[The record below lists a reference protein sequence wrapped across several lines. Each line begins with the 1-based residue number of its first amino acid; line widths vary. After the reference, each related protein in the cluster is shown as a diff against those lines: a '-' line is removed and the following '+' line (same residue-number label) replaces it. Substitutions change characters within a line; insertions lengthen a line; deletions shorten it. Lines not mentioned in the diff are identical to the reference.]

1 MYKKRQI
8 TICILL
14 LLVLAGCSDKTAPT
28 AVVTDYTQN
37 RNIIL
42 SEDAL
47 IGKMVTNISDNK
59 EITLNHPVDITNFS
73 DIDFTKIGS
82 YQLNFVVSD
91 DAGNKSNYTATLT
104 LEPTAGERD
113 TIAFET
119 TVEEYTQKVKEF
131 SEMKLGNQDDIEKLE
146 KQIKLLNKNN
156 YTEFQEKLD
165 DFEQTLH
172 AAYLSAN
179 DVLLNNNLDLLEE
192 GLAVDSEDN
201 QLLAYQEE
209 LEDIDVSDP
218 SLTNQSKIYSRGLK
232 IEDGLGS
239 RIKELQIEKLGI
251 DEELFD
257 NEELKV
263 STCSYNVS
271 RKPNVKVNIGY
282 GSRQY
287 FAYTNEYG
295 QLAYIS
301 ADEIIVQDESTESV
315 NDSGQYCDGPA
326 QISGDSGTTAKTVIS
341 DSLGAASN
349 SYNVIPAGNVY
360 SGLESIENE
369 ILANGGATEFK
380 AYFTYET
387 TDSTTPHMISIS
399 YKIGSQ
405 LVEYNF
411 NN

>member
-179 DVLLNNNLDLLEE
+179 DILLNNNLDLLEE

>member
-380 AYFTYET
+380 AYFTYDT